1 MVFLCEGGVRMIGKT
16 KQMVY
21 MSLLVAVGVI
31 LPMAFHMVGAGGS
44 IFLPMH
50 IPVFL
55 AGIILGPWFGMIV
68 GAVTPFLSSFLTGMP
83 PMLPM
88 LPIMFVELALYGL
101 IIGYICHTKKLHIYI
116 GLILSMVIGRIGVG
130 LVVWVMV
137 SFFNM
142 TRLPAN
148 PVLFISGAII
158 TGFPGIIIQL
168 ILIPLISAR
177 IFNYSKEEMKKYV

>member
-1 MVFLCEGGVRMIGKT
+1 MIGKT
-16 KQMVY
+16 RQLMY

-31 LPMAFHMVGAGGS
+31 LPMAFHMIGAGGA

-55 AGIILGPWFGMIV
+55 TGIILGPWFGMLV

-101 IIGYICHTKKLHIYI
+101 IIGYLCHTKKFNIYF
-116 GLILSMVIGRIGVG
+116 GLILSMVIGRIGAG

-148 PVLFISGAII
+148 PVLFSSGAII
-158 TGFPGIIIQL
+158 TGLPGIIIQL

-177 IFNYSKEEMKKYV
+177 ILKYFNEGMRKYV